1 MGHRDEAPYG
11 QDATKDRLLFA
22 VIRED
27 PRLEGDLIL
36 RTDAKKVLTV
46 ASGGC
51 VALSIASRFPRV
63 SVTAFDR
70 SQAQLDHVKAK
81 LASAIRR
88 DVKALNV
95 EDANAEALNQCGEF
109 EKVFRL
115 LRKFFE
121 EFIAPHHDLLAFFTR
136 SAPIHILDSMARR
149 WTTSRY
155 WPAAFHACF
164 TDELLKTT
172 LGTGA
177 LRHAAVGSYPDYF
190 QRAFA
195 RGLRRDSAP
204 ENPFLQHVFLGGY
217 RRGCEPDY
225 IRSPE
230 FGPIQLFHG
239 ELPEIA
245 DLETYDLVSLSN
257 VFDRLDETE
266 IAAWTT
272 LLKEKMKPGA
282 TLLVRQF
289 NSSFHLRPYLE
300 SEFTFDS
307 QLGRSFFYRDRSLF
321 YERFE
326 VGKKRAASA
335 VAPASA

>member
-27 PRLEGDLIL
+27 PRLEGELIL

-63 SVTAFDR
+63 AVTAFDR

-81 LASAIRR
+81 LAAAIRR
-88 DVKALNV
+88 EVKALNV

-109 EKVFRL
+109 EKVFRI

-136 SAPIHILDSMARR
+136 GAPIHILDSMARR

-245 DLETYDLVSLSN
+245 DVDTYDLVSLSN

-289 NSSFHLRPYLE
+289 NSSFRLRPYLE

-326 VGKKRAASA
+326 VGKKREAA
-335 VAPASA
+335 VAPTPA

>member
-1 MGHRDEAPYG
+1 MGRRDEAPYG
-11 QDATKDRLLFA
+11 QDASKDRLLFA

-36 RTDAKKVLTV
+36 RTGARRVLTA

-51 VALSIASRFPRV
+51 VALSLASRFPHLA
-63 SVTAFDR
+63 VTAFDR
-70 SQAQLDHVKAK
+70 SPAQLDHVRAKKA
-81 LASAIRR
+81 AAEAR
-88 DVKALNV
+88 DLRALNV
-95 EDANAEALNQCGEF
+95 EDANADALNQCGEF

-136 SAPIHILDSMARR
+136 GAPIEVLDAMARR

-172 LGTGA
+172 LGAGV
-177 LRHAAVGSYPDYF
+177 LRHADPGSYPDYF

-217 RRGCEPDY
+217 RRGCEPEY
-225 IRSPE
+225 VRTAA
-230 FGPIQLFHG
+230 FGPLTLVQG
-239 ELPEIA
+239 DLPDVP
-245 DLETYDLVSLSN
+245 DLETYDVISLSN
-257 VFDRLDETE
+257 AFDRLDESE
-266 IAAWTT
+266 IKTWTT
-272 LLKEKMKPGA
+272 VLDERTKPGA
-282 TLLVRQF
+282 VLLVRQF
-289 NSSFHLRPYLE
+289 NSVFRLRPYLE
-300 SEFTFDS
+300 RSFQFDS
-307 QLGRSFFYRDRSLF
+307 ALGRSFFYRDRSLF

-326 VGKKRAASA
+326 VGFKRAAA
-335 VAPASA
+335 APRDG

>member
-1 MGHRDEAPYG
+1 MGRRDEAPYG
-11 QDATKDRLLFA
+11 QDASKDRLLFA

-36 RTDAKKVLTV
+36 RTGAKKVLTA

-51 VALSIASRFPRV
+51 VALSIASRFPHV
-63 SVTAFDR
+63 AVTAFDR
-70 SQAQLDHVKAK
+70 SQAQLDHVRAK
-81 LASAIRR
+81 KDAAERH
-88 DVKALNV
+88 DAKALNI
-95 EDANAEALNQCGEF
+95 EDANAEALNQRGEF

-121 EFIAPHHDLLAFFTR
+121 EFIAPHQELLAFFTR
-136 SAPIHILDSMARR
+136 REPIDALDALARR
-149 WTTSRY
+149 WTGSRY

-172 LGTGA
+172 LGMGA
-177 LRHAAVGSYPDYF
+177 LRHAEAGSYPDYF

-225 IRSPE
+225 IRSAA
-230 FGPIQLFHG
+230 FGPLTLVKG
-239 ELPEIA
+239 ELSDVT
-245 DLETYDLVSLSN
+245 DLETYDVVSLSN
-257 VFDRLDETE
+257 AFDRLDETE
-266 IAAWTT
+266 IATWTT
-272 LLKEKMKPGA
+272 LLRERVKPGA
-282 TLLVRQF
+282 AILVRQF
-289 NSSFHLRPYLE
+289 NSLFRLRPHLDAD
-300 SEFTFDS
+300 FQFDS
-307 QLGRSFFYRDRSLF
+307 ALGRSYFYRDRSLF

-326 VGKKRAASA
+326 VGFKR
-335 VAPASA
+335 PH